1 MPVFR
6 YEARERGGSSVSGQ
20 IEANNRGHAMVLLR
34 ERGMAVDLL
43 VDARRHARQTR
54 ARWGQGPLY
63 PLWPVR
69 AASLALLFD
78 QLGRLLSAGVTPH
91 EAFSAVQ
98 ERIGG
103 RLRRVAREG
112 AAALSGGGSIS
123 DHLARYPRFFP
134 AHVVGIMRAG
144 ELSGTL
150 GEACQEIVV
159 QFETEA
165 KIRRQILLLKI
176 YLAVMLLVCVV
187 VPSFP
192 NIISKINLDP
202 AVGGATG
209 QASVPRSA
217 QELLQFLRPGLAW
230 YGRHILHDIVPWIV
244 GVWLLLRVATVV
256 VNLPALATV
265 RDWLLL
271 YTPVIG
277 GATRKA
283 AIARFTRTFQLMQRA
298 AVPLADAVREAA
310 VATGNS
316 LVARR
321 VATPAA
327 TLQSGGKLADCLR
340 AAGIFS
346 PSQLSILTTGE
357 QTGSLED
364 ALTQLADKTRNERE
378 GHLKLAMTG
387 GCVGGFVLAAVAVLF
402 AAIAGW
408 TAIYDNIFKVF
419 ESEAWRP

>member
-1 MPVFR
+1 MPIFR
-6 YEARERGGSSVSGQ
+6 YEARERGGSPVSGQ
-20 IEANNRGHAMVLLR
+20 IQANNRGHAMVLLR
-34 ERGMAVDLL
+34 ERGLAVDRL
-43 VDARRHARQTR
+43 VDAKQQARQER

-69 AASLALLFD
+69 ASSLALFFD

-91 EAFSAVQ
+91 EAFSALQ
-98 ERIGG
+98 ERVGG

-123 DHLARYPRFFP
+123 AHLAKYPRFFP
-134 AHVVGIMRAG
+134 PHITAIMRAG

-165 KIRRQILLLKI
+165 RIRRQIVLLKI
-176 YLAVMLLVCVV
+176 YLTLMLLMCIL

-192 NIISKINLDP
+192 NIISKIYADP
-202 AVGGATG
+202 TSAGGTG
-209 QASVPRSA
+209 IVAIPTSLG
-217 QELLQFLRPGLAW
+217 EIMKLLRPGLAW
-230 YGRHILHDIVPWIV
+230 YGRHVLYDIVPWIV
-244 GVWLLLRVATVV
+244 AVWLAMKAAAVAL
-256 VNLPALATV
+256 NLPVAAGL

-271 YTPVIG
+271 YIPVASA
-277 GATRKA
+277 ATRKA
-283 AIARFTRTFQLMQRA
+283 AIARFTRTLELLQRA
-298 AVPLADAVREAA
+298 AVPLSDAVREAA
-310 VATGNS
+310 AATGNS
-316 LVARR
+316 LVTRR
-321 VATPAA
+321 VARPAA
-327 TLQSGGKLADCLR
+327 MLDSGGRLVDCLR

-364 ALTQLADKTRNERE
+364 VLSQLADKTREERE

-387 GCVGGFVLAAVAVLF
+387 GCVGGFLLAVVAVLI

-408 TAIYDNIFKVF
+408 AAIYDNIDKVF
-419 ESEAWRP
+419 RSDVWQP